1 MGEEKKRLP
10 VGLENFEQIIKDNYY
25 YVDKT
30 GLISELIRNGGM
42 VNLFTRPRRFGKT
55 LNMSMLEYFFSI
67 EGDKSIFDGLEI
79 LKDPKLCDEYMGKYP
94 VISVSLK
101 GINAAAYEGAFD
113 FAVQIMQRAAEA
125 FQFLC
130 DSECLSEHD
139 KEAYKKLLDS
149 NMSEAVFCSGL
160 RRLSELLAKHYGT
173 KVILLIDEY
182 DVPLAKA
189 FANGYYDQMVFLIR
203 NLLEQALKTNSSLKL
218 AVLTGC
224 MRISKESIFTGLNN
238 FTTFTIA
245 DVDFDEY
252 FGFTDQE
259 VRDLLTYYECADKYE
274 SIKEWYDGYRF
285 GNVDVY
291 CPWDVVS
298 YLRSLRTNREAIPQN
313 YWINTSSNA
322 EVKEFIRQS
331 KNLTTKREIERLM
344 AGESITK
351 TIHPELTYKEMY
363 ESIENIWSVLFATGY
378 LTQSGQV
385 DARKFKLRIPNLEI
399 RDIFKTQIM
408 EYFKE
413 SVAKDGDML
422 GRFCKALKNGEE
434 KKVEDI
440 FESYLKKTIS
450 IRDTFVRKE
459 MKENFYHGILLGIL
473 GIKEEWGVFSNQET
487 GESYSDILIETENS
501 ETAILIEVKYAG
513 DGNLD
518 VACERAL
525 KQVEERKYDEELS
538 ENGVDKILKYGIA
551 CYMKRCKVKLAEESY
566 IET

>member
-351 TIHPELTYKEMY
+351 TIHPELTYKEMN

-487 GESYSDILIETENS
+487 GEGYSDILIETENS

-525 KQVEERKYDEELS
+525 KQVEERKYDEELR

>member
-351 TIHPELTYKEMY
+351 TIYPELTYKEMY
-363 ESIENIWSVLFATGY
+363 F
-378 LTQSGQV
+378 
-385 DARKFKLRIPNLEI
+385 
-399 RDIFKTQIM
+399 
-408 EYFKE
+408 
-413 SVAKDGDML
+413 
-422 GRFCKALKNGEE
+422 
-434 KKVEDI
+434 
-440 FESYLKKTIS
+440 
-450 IRDTFVRKE
+450 
-459 MKENFYHGILLGIL
+459 
-473 GIKEEWGVFSNQET
+473 
-487 GESYSDILIETENS
+487 
-501 ETAILIEVKYAG
+501 
-513 DGNLD
+513 
-518 VACERAL
+518 
-525 KQVEERKYDEELS
+525 
-538 ENGVDKILKYGIA
+538 
-551 CYMKRCKVKLAEESY
+551 
-566 IET
+566 